1 MPPASTAGDHGPLV
15 SQHSDN
21 RPQTNTSQTTE
32 QIQQQQNFSES
43 HASPS
48 PSTKKGSFF
57 KKNVEDGMDRYDK
70 LISGKLNI
78 FNCVAYLYLQ
88 QSKRGKYNN

>member
-1 MPPASTAGDHGPLV
+1 MPPASNAGDHGPLV

-32 QIQQQQNFSES
+32 QIQQQQQQQQNFSES

-70 LISGKLNI
+70 LNI
-78 FNCVAYLYLQ
+78 V
-88 QSKRGKYNN
+88 

>member
-1 MPPASTAGDHGPLV
+1 MQVLKREFLYIFFCYFIAMPPTSTAGDHGPLV
-15 SQHSDN
+15 SQHCDN
-21 RPQTNTSQTTE
+21 RPQTNTSQATE

-57 KKNVEDGMDRYDK
+57 KKNVEDGMDRYAK
-70 LISGKLNI
+70 LT
-78 FNCVAYLYLQ
+78 VA
-88 QSKRGKYNN
+88 